1 MSGHLPAPATFDA
14 RWAAAVAAVPDRP
27 FLAFE
32 DRTGAVSRW
41 SYAEWDQVVDG
52 TLAAIE
58 AAGVVRGDRVHVALS
73 NAPVFVAVWLACIK
87 LGAVLVPSDPRG
99 TRRELQ
105 MHIDIARPRLS
116 VLGTDVAQYVG
127 DSLAGDHEGWVVDG
141 DDGEAIR
148 RWTTHGRNAIA
159 AGSRGVGAAEA
170 AAILFTSGTTSAP
183 KGVVVTQANYA
194 FAGDVMAGAAAMT
207 AQDRCLVVL
216 PLFHANAQY
225 YSFAAAISAGAAV
238 CLIAAF
244 SASRFVAQA
253 VRHGATHASVFAAP
267 MRMILARTPSN
278 VGSPRLRHCWY
289 AQSVQP
295 RELERFASL
304 VGCRP
309 RQLYGMTETIAAVTS
324 ERDPGTRGRGIGG
337 VTTGCDVE
345 VRAVGG
351 EEALEVGQTGEI
363 TVGGERGHRLFAG
376 YWEAPDATEAAF
388 SDGRFR
394 TGDLGSVDADG
405 NLLFRGRRGDVLKVA
420 GENVSTLEVETV
432 LGAHPG
438 VLEVAVVGRADP
450 IRDEVPIAF
459 VVLAPGE
466 APPARDALLKFSA
479 ERLAP
484 SKRPRDII
492 FVDDLPR
499 TSVGKVRK
507 FLLKA

>member
-1 MSGHLPAPATFDA
+1 MSGHLPSPATFGA
-14 RWAAAVAAVPDRP
+14 RWATAVAAVPDRP

-32 DRTGAVSRW
+32 DAAGAVSRW
-41 SYAEWDQVVDG
+41 SYAEWDQVVNG
-52 TLAAIE
+52 AVAEIE
-58 AAGVVRGDRVHVALS
+58 AAGVARGDRIHVALGNS
-73 NAPVFVAVWLACIK
+73 PVFVAVWLACIK

-116 VLGTDVAQYVG
+116 VLGADVAQGVG
-127 DSLAGDHEGWVVDG
+127 DPLAGDHERWVVDG
-141 DDGEAIR
+141 DDGEAIG
-148 RWTTHGRNAIA
+148 RWAAHGLKAISA
-159 AGSRGVGAAEA
+159 SGRGVDATEA

-183 KGVVVTQANYA
+183 KGVVITQANYA

-238 CLIAAF
+238 CLIGAF

-253 VRHGATHASVFAAP
+253 VHHGATHASVFAAP
-267 MRMILARTPSN
+267 MRMILARTPEN
-278 VGSPRLRHCWY
+278 VEALSLRHCWY
-289 AQSVQP
+289 AQSLRP
-295 RELERFASL
+295 SELERFASL

-309 RQLYGMTETIAAVTS
+309 RQLYGMTETIAAVTT
-324 ERDPGTRGRGIGG
+324 ERDLGTGGRGIGG

-345 VRAVGG
+345 VRAVDG
-351 EEALEVGQTGEI
+351 EGPLEVGATGEI
-363 TVGGERGHRLFAG
+363 TVGGERGHHLFAG
-376 YWEAPDATEAAF
+376 YWEFPDATEAAF
-388 SDGRFR
+388 RDGRFR
-394 TGDLGSVDADG
+394 TGDLASVDADG
-405 NLLFRGRRGDVLKVA
+405 TLIFRGRRGDVLKVA

-432 LGAHPG
+432 LGTHPG
-438 VLEVAVVGRADP
+438 VLEVAVVGRSDP

-459 VVLAPGE
+459 VVPAPGE
-466 APPARDALLKFSA
+466 APLARDALLEFSA

-492 FVDDLPR
+492 FVDELPR
-499 TSVGKVRK
+499 TSVGKIRK
-507 FLLKA
+507 FLLKD